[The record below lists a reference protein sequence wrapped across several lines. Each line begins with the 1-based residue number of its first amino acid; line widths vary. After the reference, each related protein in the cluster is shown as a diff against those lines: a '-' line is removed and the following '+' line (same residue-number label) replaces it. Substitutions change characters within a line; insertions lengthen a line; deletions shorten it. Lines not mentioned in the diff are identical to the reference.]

1 MLTTSRLFIRP
12 VQIEDAKNLYELNL
26 DPEVVRYTGDEAFP
40 SVLESQKL
48 IQKRMIP
55 QFQKPGMSRFIV
67 FQGTEFIGWC
77 GLKYHPETDEV
88 DLGYRLARK
97 FWGNG
102 FATEASLA
110 CLDYGFNKLNINRII
125 AKAMPQNIASLKIL
139 IKLGMKHKGFFHDPT
154 DPHPF
159 VLYELEKKDFRI

>member
-26 DPEVVRYTGDEAFP
+26 DPEVVRYTGDKAFP

-48 IQKRMIP
+48 IQERMIP
-55 QFQKPGMSRFIV
+55 QFQKTGMSRLIV

-77 GLKYHPETDEV
+77 GPKYHPETDEV